1 MIFDVNN
8 IKRKIEF
15 GYKKNE
21 EKKTVCKYNKQASQ
35 AMWAKQSGKTEYT
48 KNWWKKKTTNWCTLY
63 IPEPDFKTTTT
74 ILYQV
79 DTRKEYI
86 LEKKKNISDSI
97 CTVQTI
103 GGGKCITKQ
112 NWNKN
117 CV

>member
-1 MIFDVNN
+1 M
-8 IKRKIEF
+8 K
-15 GYKKNE
+15 
-21 EKKTVCKYNKQASQ
+21 EKKTVCKYNKQASE
-35 AMWAKQSGKTEYT
+35 AMWAKQSGKTEYQ
-48 KNWWKKKTTNWCTLY
+48 KMKKKNQQIDVPY

-86 LEKKKNISDSI
+86 LAKKKNISDSI